1 MKKFIAAL
9 CICCASVS
17 YAAAQSENS
26 NMMDKA
32 KSAASTASQALS
44 ASSSALDK
52 VNKTMM
58 KNMSIKMS
66 GNADVDFIK
75 MMLAHHQGAVDMAEV
90 ELKYGKDPEARKLAE
105 TIIAAQQKEIA
116 QMQDWLKAN
125 EKK

>member
-1 MKKFIAAL
+1 MKKFIATL

-26 NMMDKA
+26 NMMDIA
-32 KSAASTASQALS
+32 KGAASTASQALS

-52 VNKTMM
+52 VNETMM

-66 GNADVDFIK
+66 GNADIDFIK

-125 EKK
+125 ENK

>member
-52 VNKTMM
+52 VNETMM

>member
-52 VNKTMM
+52 VNETMM

-66 GNADVDFIK
+66 GDADVDFIK

>member
-1 MKKFIAAL
+1 
-9 CICCASVS
+9 
-17 YAAAQSENS
+17 
-26 NMMDKA
+26 
-32 KSAASTASQALS
+32 
-44 ASSSALDK
+44 
-52 VNKTMM
+52 MM

-105 TIIAAQQKEIA
+105 TIIAAQQKEIT
-116 QMQDWLKAN
+116 QMQNWLKEN

>member
-1 MKKFIAAL
+1 MKKLVVAL
-9 CICCASVS
+9 CISCASIC

-26 NMMDKA
+26 RVTDMA
-32 KSAASTASQALS
+32 KTAASTASQALS

-52 VNKTMM
+52 VNESMM

-105 TIIAAQQKEIA
+105 TIIAAQQKEIS
-116 QMQDWLKAN
+116 QMQDWLKVN
-125 EKK
+125 DEQ

>member
-1 MKKFIAAL
+1 MKKFITAL

-26 NMMDKA
+26 NMMDMA
-32 KSAASTASQALS
+32 KGAASTASQALS

-52 VNKTMM
+52 VNETMM

>member
-26 NMMDKA
+26 NMIDKA

-52 VNKTMM
+52 VNETMM

>member
-1 MKKFIAAL
+1 MKKFIATL

-26 NMMDKA
+26 NMMDMA
-32 KSAASTASQALS
+32 KGAASTASQALS
-44 ASSSALDK
+44 ALDK
-52 VNKTMM
+52 VNETMM